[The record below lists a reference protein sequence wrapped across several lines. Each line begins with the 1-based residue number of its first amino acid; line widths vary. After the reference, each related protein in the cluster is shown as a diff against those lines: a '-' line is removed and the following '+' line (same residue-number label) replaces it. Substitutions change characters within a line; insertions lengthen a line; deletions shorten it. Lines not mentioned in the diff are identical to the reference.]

1 MNNLE
6 MSYDR
11 KHRVLEALH
20 RDMTLQMAYLPM
32 GWLVAGRS
40 WTMIWV
46 PFVCQRQ
53 FHLPYLAFHLW
64 RLVCFMPAAFYANLM
79 PHLPMILVVN
89 IPKAFMLI
97 PHGCGSGML
106 ISNWHWCLCG

>member
-1 MNNLE
+1 MTE
-6 MSYDR
+6 DR
-11 KHRVLEALH
+11 HRVLEALH
-20 RDMTLQMAYLPM
+20 RGMRLQMAYLPM

-46 PFVCQRQ
+46 PFVCQRL

-64 RLVCFMPAAFYANLM
+64 RLVCLMPAAFYANLI

-89 IPKAFMLI
+89 IPKVFI

-106 ISNWHWCLCG
+106 VSNWHWCLCG